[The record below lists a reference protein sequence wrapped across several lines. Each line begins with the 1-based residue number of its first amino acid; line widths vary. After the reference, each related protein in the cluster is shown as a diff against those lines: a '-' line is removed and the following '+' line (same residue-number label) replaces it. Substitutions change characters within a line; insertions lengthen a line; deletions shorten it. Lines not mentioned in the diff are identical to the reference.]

1 MRHLYA
7 LSLPLAIGC
16 GPAEPSLLETEHLSF
31 HGEVQ
36 GACGEAL
43 GVVYEREV
51 DRLEHEL
58 GRGLLEPVDVYVGL
72 DEVAERCPADV
83 AEARGS
89 LPAGCMVSDT
99 AVATTLDGLS
109 IHLVS
114 VTRRQHGVDGIP
126 LIENAL
132 PYMLGLGRPSNGFV
146 VERSPWR
153 YEEAIGQQLA
163 YGWSD
168 EDLVDSG
175 LGMHFLH
182 WMEQAYG
189 LPAVQAWLWSE
200 GMREGAGVE
209 AAFAEAAGETIEV
222 AEARWSDE
230 AEEDAVFGGLCY
242 DMPAPPLSA
251 RGLTVEASPCCGEP
265 GVEQFE
271 PPLLNVGQ
279 RCFTVPE
286 DTEVRVELLAGE
298 GTLVLRPDGCSPT
311 NPHSPLLVQPGE
323 ATTVTMSACRW
334 RAMVIGPEHCDEGD
348 EVRYAITPS

>member
-1 MRHLYA
+1 MRLLLT

-16 GPAEPSLLETEHLSF
+16 GPAEHPQLETEHLGF
-31 HGEVQ
+31 HGELQ

-43 GVVYEREV
+43 GALYEREV

-72 DEVAERCPADV
+72 DEVEQRCPDHTA
-83 AEARGS
+83 ASGS
-89 LPAGCMVSDT
+89 LPAGCVVSDT

-109 IHLVS
+109 MHLVG

-126 LIENAL
+126 FIEKAL
-132 PYMLGLGRPSNGFV
+132 PYMLGLGRPSNDFV
-146 VERSPWR
+146 VDLSPWR
-153 YEEAIGQQLA
+153 YDEAIGPQLA

-168 EDLVDSG
+168 EDLVDDG
-175 LGMHFLH
+175 LAMHFLH

-189 LPAVQAWLWSE
+189 RPAVHAWLWSE
-200 GMREGAGVE
+200 GMREGTDVE
-209 AAFAEAAGETIEV
+209 AAFAEVAGQTIDV
-222 AEARWSDE
+222 AESRWSDE
-230 AEEDAVFGGLCY
+230 AEPDAVFGGLCH
-242 DMPAPPLSA
+242 DLPAPPLPA
-251 RGLTVEASPCCGEP
+251 RGLAVEASACCGEP

-279 RCFTVPE
+279 RCFTVPQ
-286 DTEVRVELLAGE
+286 DTEVHVELLAGE

-311 NPHSPLLVQPGE
+311 TPHSPLLVQPGE

-334 RAMVIGPEHCDEGD
+334 RAMVIGPERCDEGD
-348 EVRYAITPS
+348 EVRYTITPS